1 MRRSWIHARG
11 SLTTVGIRATGR
23 RWRPGAGK
31 CACSFFLVAFV
42 TLSLSAKTWGQRLEP
57 QKPRASGDVGAPA
70 VRTYLSDL
78 SSVDVAASRSE
89 LLERV
94 RGLEAPSTHG
104 APGASG
110 ASNAGPPAG
119 SAAGLPRG
127 AGIAQTASATPS
139 SVLEQTTDKPLRELL
154 EIRLRWLEEYERA
167 TEALRKATSPDP
179 SPEAQRTQA
188 KAELL
193 RLQEI
198 LHEGAATADALLP
211 AVFRNPRPNDVN
223 ALATEMRN
231 ALDAERNDLKEW
243 KAKIESLRL
252 EIAKAESSRNARQ
265 SERDK
270 VFQRVATLEAKSSE
284 FEGPVTT
291 AVTAEARQLAQE
303 KLVNFEWESR
313 VESLRLRLIE
323 AQLALERKMAG
334 VRDLNLQICQAQAQI
349 VGKRRNR
356 MEALYKAV
364 VERQEQELS
373 QAAASEETK
382 ARGSLDPLVRFKA
395 RRTAEILSLEAQVL
409 RSEQALA
416 TTPSPSLHEER
427 DLADRAEADFA
438 QIKQLLDD
446 GDVSRLDAVRLNND
460 FRRIALERERLVKN
474 EMAAVEAH
482 LQYYEEA
489 LTSTEIELLSD
500 SPNGRFDHDL
510 LRERLPQ
517 SRWSEG
523 EAILGELERKQRDL
537 LVRRRDVLEKLCDR
551 ASQTHQQVVR
561 RLAILDEEYGFIRTH
576 IFWVRDQEPLGLGAL
591 SQGGREIQSLIKGC
605 LRLAQESAKPKLW
618 ARPSGEFLAIS
629 AAVFV
634 LPLGLIRLRR
644 AIRSLL
650 ESEPPSSPAH
660 TPSSARNKDSTMQA
674 LRSLALELLRAVI
687 WPSYLLLAAY
697 TARVAP
703 WPRSLGTVVSACLSV
718 LAIATLVSELLGWLA
733 QPSGWAEH
741 YLDVPR
747 PVARQVGRASRFL
760 IIAAVSL
767 LFPVFLL
774 THGLIAPEGRPIAAP
789 ALGRILV
796 LAFELVVWATCIR
809 LLRAR
814 SPLMAWFAP
823 VDPVEPAAE
832 PLLDSAMSSGLAAE
846 NPRGRPTAIGSRLR
860 ASLAWLGRHRR
871 IAAWTLLAAFASII
885 LLDVRGYSFTAR
897 RLAVG
902 GSQTALVFALAVS
915 VYHLAAR
922 AIDQNAGRWAR
933 PDRSWARR
941 LTSAVALRAAVRT
954 RMAGFGSDSTLT
966 PNQPSETADDSDLH
980 DDLATG
986 LRRLCAYALTLLASL
1001 FAALIWDL
1009 DLALVRFLMSQPL
1022 WPIDPTTQ
1030 VTLGDVTQ
1038 ATAVVLLGVLA
1049 WRYMKTLF
1057 ALTIFPRMPDDP
1069 GVRFAVLTLCRYA
1082 VLAVTTII
1090 ALGAIH
1096 LDLTKIG
1103 VVLAALGVGLG
1114 FGLQEIVSNFV
1125 CGIILLLERPIRIG
1139 DVVTVAGSTG
1149 KVDRINIRATTIVN
1163 SDNQC
1168 MIVPNRE
1175 FITGNLVNWTHKD
1188 KIMRVAIKVGVAYG
1202 TDPDRVVTLLLAIA
1216 GDDPD
1221 VLIDPAP
1228 GAALEGFGD
1237 SALLFSLSA
1246 FVPDPGLVGT
1256 VRHRLCA
1263 EIQRRFSREQINI
1276 PLPTQELL
1284 VSRVPEGLTQALV
1297 TSRQDP
1303 ALSHRFD
1310 PASPNPPAP
1319 HGLIAATRPVVL
1331 IRDENA

>member
-1 MRRSWIHARG
+1 M
-11 SLTTVGIRATGR
+11 
-23 RWRPGAGK
+23 
-31 CACSFFLVAFV
+31 
-42 TLSLSAKTWGQRLEP
+42 
-57 QKPRASGDVGAPA
+57 
-70 VRTYLSDL
+70 
-78 SSVDVAASRSE
+78 
-89 LLERV
+89 
-94 RGLEAPSTHG
+94 
-104 APGASG
+104 
-110 ASNAGPPAG
+110 
-119 SAAGLPRG
+119 
-127 AGIAQTASATPS
+127 
-139 SVLEQTTDKPLRELL
+139 
-154 EIRLRWLEEYERA
+154 
-167 TEALRKATSPDP
+167 
-179 SPEAQRTQA
+179 
-188 KAELL
+188 
-193 RLQEI
+193 
-198 LHEGAATADALLP
+198 
-211 AVFRNPRPNDVN
+211 
-223 ALATEMRN
+223 
-231 ALDAERNDLKEW
+231 
-243 KAKIESLRL
+243 
-252 EIAKAESSRNARQ
+252 
-265 SERDK
+265 
-270 VFQRVATLEAKSSE
+270 
-284 FEGPVTT
+284 
-291 AVTAEARQLAQE
+291 
-303 KLVNFEWESR
+303 
-313 VESLRLRLIE
+313 
-323 AQLALERKMAG
+323 
-334 VRDLNLQICQAQAQI
+334 
-349 VGKRRNR
+349 
-356 MEALYKAV
+356 
-364 VERQEQELS
+364 
-373 QAAASEETK
+373 
-382 ARGSLDPLVRFKA
+382 
-395 RRTAEILSLEAQVL
+395 
-409 RSEQALA
+409 
-416 TTPSPSLHEER
+416 
-427 DLADRAEADFA
+427 
-438 QIKQLLDD
+438 
-446 GDVSRLDAVRLNND
+446 SRLDAVRLNND
-460 FRRIALERERLVKN
+460 FRRIALERERLIRN

-489 LTSTEIELLSD
+489 LTNTEIELLSD
-500 SPNGRFDHDL
+500 SPNDRFDRDL

-523 EAILGELERKQRDL
+523 EAILGELEAEAWRS
-537 LVRRRDVLEKLCDR
+537 VGASSRRSGELCDR

-576 IFWVRDQEPLGLGAL
+576 IFWVRDQEPLGLWVL
-591 SQGGREIQSLIKGC
+591 SQGGREIQALIKGC
-605 LRLAQESAKPKLW
+605 LRLAQESVKPQLW
-618 ARPSGEFLAIS
+618 ARPSGEFLATC
-629 AAVFV
+629 AAVLL

-650 ESEPPSSPAH
+650 ESEPPSSAAL
-660 TPSSARNKDSTMQA
+660 TPRSARNKDSTMQA
-674 LRSLALELLRAVI
+674 LRSLVLELSRAVI

-747 PVARQVGRASRFL
+747 PVSRQVGRASRFL
-760 IIAAVSL
+760 VIAAVSL

-774 THGLIAPEGRPIAAP
+774 AHGLIAPEGRPIAAP

-796 LAFELVVWATCIR
+796 LAFELVVWATCLR
-809 LLRAR
+809 LLRASFAADGLVCSGR
-814 SPLMAWFAP
+814 SGCARPG
-823 VDPVEPAAE
+823 
-832 PLLDSAMSSGLAAE
+832 PLLDSSMSSGLAAE
-846 NPRGRPTAIGSRLR
+846 HRSGLLGRPTAIISRLR

-885 LLDVRGYSFTAR
+885 VLDARGYSFTAR

-922 AIDQNAGRWAR
+922 AIDQNAWRWAR

-941 LTSAVALRAAVRT
+941 LTSAVALRAAARS
-954 RMAGFGSDSTLT
+954 RMAGFSSDSTLT
-966 PNQPSETADDSDLH
+966 PTQPSDAADDSDLH

-986 LRRLCAYALTLLASL
+986 LRRLCAYALAVVASL

-1009 DLALVRFLMSQPL
+1009 DLALVRFLMSQSLWSPDPL
-1022 WPIDPTTQ
+1022 TH

-1038 ATAVVLLGVLA
+1038 ATAVVLVGVLA

-1082 VLAVTTII
+1082 VLALTSII

-1188 KIMRVAIKVGVAYG
+1188 RIMRVAIKVGVAYG
-1202 TDPDRVVTLLLAIA
+1202 TDPDRVVKLLLGIA

-1284 VSRVPEGLTQALV
+1284 LSRIPEDLAQALV
-1297 TSRQDP
+1297 TSRQD
-1303 ALSHRFD
+1303 AAQSHRFD
-1310 PASPNPPAP
+1310 PASPTPPAL

-1331 IRDENA
+1331 GRDESV

>member
-1 MRRSWIHARG
+1 M
-11 SLTTVGIRATGR
+11 
-23 RWRPGAGK
+23 
-31 CACSFFLVAFV
+31 
-42 TLSLSAKTWGQRLEP
+42 
-57 QKPRASGDVGAPA
+57 
-70 VRTYLSDL
+70 
-78 SSVDVAASRSE
+78 
-89 LLERV
+89 
-94 RGLEAPSTHG
+94 
-104 APGASG
+104 
-110 ASNAGPPAG
+110 
-119 SAAGLPRG
+119 
-127 AGIAQTASATPS
+127 
-139 SVLEQTTDKPLRELL
+139 LEQTTDKPLRELL

-703 WPRSLGTVVSACLSV
+703 WPRSLGRVVSACLSV

-846 NPRGRPTAIGSRLR
+846 NPRSTDRDRL
-860 ASLAWLGRHRR
+860 
-871 IAAWTLLAAFASII
+871 
-885 LLDVRGYSFTAR
+885 
-897 RLAVG
+897 
-902 GSQTALVFALAVS
+902 
-915 VYHLAAR
+915 
-922 AIDQNAGRWAR
+922 
-933 PDRSWARR
+933 
-941 LTSAVALRAAVRT
+941 
-954 RMAGFGSDSTLT
+954 
-966 PNQPSETADDSDLH
+966 
-980 DDLATG
+980 
-986 LRRLCAYALTLLASL
+986 
-1001 FAALIWDL
+1001 
-1009 DLALVRFLMSQPL
+1009 
-1022 WPIDPTTQ
+1022 
-1030 VTLGDVTQ
+1030 
-1038 ATAVVLLGVLA
+1038 
-1049 WRYMKTLF
+1049 
-1057 ALTIFPRMPDDP
+1057 
-1069 GVRFAVLTLCRYA
+1069 
-1082 VLAVTTII
+1082 
-1090 ALGAIH
+1090 
-1096 LDLTKIG
+1096 
-1103 VVLAALGVGLG
+1103 
-1114 FGLQEIVSNFV
+1114 
-1125 CGIILLLERPIRIG
+1125 
-1139 DVVTVAGSTG
+1139 
-1149 KVDRINIRATTIVN
+1149 
-1163 SDNQC
+1163 
-1168 MIVPNRE
+1168 
-1175 FITGNLVNWTHKD
+1175 
-1188 KIMRVAIKVGVAYG
+1188 
-1202 TDPDRVVTLLLAIA
+1202 
-1216 GDDPD
+1216 
-1221 VLIDPAP
+1221 
-1228 GAALEGFGD
+1228 
-1237 SALLFSLSA
+1237 
-1246 FVPDPGLVGT
+1246 
-1256 VRHRLCA
+1256 
-1263 EIQRRFSREQINI
+1263 
-1276 PLPTQELL
+1276 
-1284 VSRVPEGLTQALV
+1284 
-1297 TSRQDP
+1297 
-1303 ALSHRFD
+1303 
-1310 PASPNPPAP
+1310 
-1319 HGLIAATRPVVL
+1319 AATRQSGLARPAPPDRGLDTAGSLRLDHPPGRARLQLHGSPAGRGWLADGTGFRPGRFGLSPRSAGNRSKRGAVGAARSIL
-1331 IRDENA
+1331 GTEIDIGGGSARRGANTYGWFRLGFDTHAQSTFRDRR